1 MPALLFRRASAT
13 NNSNNSNGTDN
24 SMRNLLVTLVV
35 LVAFCLVLGGS
46 LYAIRRHRKARKDSG
61 TLPSYDAATRSF
73 GGGGGGDLTIQTN
86 RDSAY
91 VFSEKQHLIDNSTPM
106 SMTPDSVP
114 EIRIT
119 FPEEEDREGRRISGR
134 VVVVQVGEA
143 GVGYVRPLEHDLPPY
158 QTQATE
164 RFDSVDID
172 RIGGLKET
180 GGRGSRVGVPMHQR

>member
-1 MPALLFRRASAT
+1 MPALLFRRATSDDS
-13 NNSNNSNGTDN
+13 NSNVRPSADN
-24 SMRNLLVTLVV
+24 SMRYLLITLVV
-35 LVAFCLVLGGS
+35 LVTFCLVLGGS
-46 LYAIRRHRKARKDSG
+46 LYAIRRHRKARKNSG

-73 GGGGGGDLTIQTN
+73 GGGGLATQTN

-91 VFSEKQHLIDNSTPM
+91 VFSEKQHLIDNSSPMPM
-106 SMTPDSVP
+106 SPDSVP

-180 GGRGSRVGVPMHQR
+180 GGRGGRT